1 MPNIFPCYA
10 LMKLLQSIC
19 SHVGLREKT
28 WMKTRSV
35 LASLCGSGF
44 INCHKTQEEPT
55 KPFSMCLC
63 HVYMWYMDSAFA
75 CSRIETDPR
84 KCFVSLKVYRA
95 KALLQ
100 KSNVSS
106 FILTGVRM
114 HNVCIDQLNEAVIYK
129 RNKYTFSTCWFLK
142 AGGLLGLLFC
152 FRLSVLVSLTLQQP
166 KETIKSVF
174 KRKPGETSFGDS
186 VFLFW

>member
-28 WMKTRSV
+28 DENTLSARWPLWLRFYK
-35 LASLCGSGF
+35 LPQ
-44 INCHKTQEEPT
+44 TQEEPT

-63 HVYMWYMDSAFA
+63 YGYMWYMHSAFA
-75 CSRIETDPR
+75 CARIETDPR
-84 KCFVSLKVYRA
+84 KCFVSLKVNRA

-100 KSNVSS
+100 KSDVSS

-129 RNKYTFSTCWFLK
+129 TNKYTFSTCWFLK

-152 FRLSVLVSLTLQQP
+152 FHLSVLVSLTLQQP